1 VKVFPLCLL
10 ALAACSGDDGGGNP
24 GRLWIAP
31 DMRETAIK
39 LVDKEPD
46 PF

>member
-1 VKVFPLCLL
+1 MKYIPLCLL
-10 ALAACSGDDGGGNP
+10 ALAACPNDDGNP
-24 GRLWIAP
+24 PTLWLAL

-39 LVDKEPD
+39 LVGERPD